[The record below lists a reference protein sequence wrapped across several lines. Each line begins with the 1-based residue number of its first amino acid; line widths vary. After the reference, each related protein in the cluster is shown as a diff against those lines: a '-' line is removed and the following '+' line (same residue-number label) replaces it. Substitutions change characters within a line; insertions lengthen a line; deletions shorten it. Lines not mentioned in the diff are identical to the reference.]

1 MFVNFVPVVRKRK
14 GWDSLHFGIILIKHK
29 VCMAVILKLDV
40 FTSQL
45 KKLMVVNQLSLPPF
59 FWSFS
64 FSYYLY
70 SHLSFICKCL

>member
-14 GWDSLHFGIILIKHK
+14 GWDNSNFGIILFKHK

-45 KKLMVVNQLSLPPF
+45 KVDSGDPTLPP
-59 FWSFS
+59 SFL
-64 FSYYLY
+64 FVFLLQFLFVQPLVIYL
-70 SHLSFICKCL
+70 

>member
-45 KKLMVVNQLSLPPF
+45 KVDGGESTLPP
-59 FWSFS
+59 SFLLV
-64 FSYYLY
+64 FLLQLLFVQPLVIYL
-70 SHLSFICKCL
+70 